1 MAPAPRFRRVA
12 ALQRRFVDREPVL
25 AAFAEELTR
34 IGAGPRVFNATGVGG
49 IGKSRLLRELKDRAA
64 SQGRTASLD
73 LQVHSLRQQEDALAV
88 LRNELGS
95 QGVHFDRFDIAYAVL
110 WQRLHPHLRLNRLDP
125 GPREG
130 HFPC

>member
-25 AAFAEELTR
+25 AAFTEELTR

-49 IGKSRLLRELKDRAA
+49 IGKSRLLRKLKDRAA

-88 LRNELGS
+88 LRN
-95 QGVHFDRFDIAYAVL
+95 QGRAKVAFRADWL
-110 WQRLHPHLRLNRLDP
+110 L
-125 GPREG
+125 
-130 HFPC
+130 